1 MGMGHDGSRL
11 MNDDDD
17 DDVFSLF
24 CSDFQTD
31 MDIRAGSPRL

>member
-11 MNDDDD
+11 MNDDD
-17 DDVFSLF
+17 VFFVLLG
-24 CSDFQTD
+24 FQTD